1 MQYGRDHDERQQKH
15 GTRLD
20 EQLER
25 GSGDDEEI
33 EELDRRARSA
43 NPAPTEQAAEEERA
57 RHAREGT
64 TGGNIDPKQH
74 V

>member
-15 GTRLD
+15 ATRLD

-25 GSGDDEEI
+25 GSGDGEEI
-33 EELDRRARSA
+33 EELDRRARSS
-43 NPAPTEQAAEEERA
+43 NPAPTPRAEEEERA

-64 TGGNIDPKQH
+64 IGGHTDPKQR
-74 V
+74 